1 VQAQA
6 SVRRWV
12 PPASPNR
19 IPTVSI
25 RLSILDLAPLSE
37 GMTVTDALQHSLTL
51 AQHAEKLGYT
61 RYWVAEHH
69 NMRGVAS
76 SATSVLLGYLAAGT
90 STLRLG
96 SGGIMLPNHSP
107 LVIAEQF
114 GTLAAIYGDRIDLGV
129 GRAPGT
135 DGYAMRAMR
144 RDMRASDDFPT
155 DVQEL
160 QILLGSPIENQ
171 VVIANPGLETH
182 VPIYILG
189 SSMFGAQ
196 LAAQLGLPYAF
207 ASHFAPDALV
217 DAVTWYR
224 NHFQPSAQ
232 LGQPYVIAGVNALI
246 AETDDRA
253 RYLFTSSLRRFAEFR
268 RPNTSGMMK
277 EPVTN
282 IDEYISPME
291 KQMANSML
299 RYAAVGSPETVKASL
314 ESFAE
319 LAQADELIVVTN
331 TYDPA
336 DRLAS
341 YTSLA
346 EVMGI
351 VPIGVGV

>member
-1 VQAQA
+1 MTT
-6 SVRRWV
+6 
-12 PPASPNR
+12 P
-19 IPTVSI
+19 
-25 RLSILDLAPLSE
+25 LSILDLAPLSE
-37 GMTVTDALQHSLTL
+37 GMTVNDALKHSLEL
-51 AQHAEKLGYT
+51 AQAAERLGYT

-76 SATSVLLGYLAAGT
+76 SATSVLIGYLAAGT
-90 STLRLG
+90 TTLRLG
-96 SGGIMLPNHSP
+96 SGGVMLPNHSP

-114 GTLAAIYGDRIDLGV
+114 GTLAEIYGDRIDLGV

-160 QILLGSPIENQ
+160 QILLGTPIENQ
-171 VVIANPGLETH
+171 VVIANPGIETH

-217 DAVTWYR
+217 EAVTWYR
-224 NHFQPSAQ
+224 ERFQPSTQ
-232 LGQPYVIAGVNALI
+232 LDQPYVIAAVNALV
-246 AETDDRA
+246 ADTDERA
-253 RYLFTSSLRRFAEFR
+253 RFLFSSSIRRFAEFR
-268 RPNTSGMMK
+268 RPGGSGMMK
-277 EPVTN
+277 EPVDN
-282 IDEYISPME
+282 LDDYVSPME

-299 RYAAVGSPETVKASL
+299 RYAAVGSPETVKAAL
-314 ESFAE
+314 EEFTRH
-319 LAQADELIVVTN
+319 AQADELIVVTN
-331 TYDPA
+331 TFDPA
-336 DRLAS
+336 ERIRS
-341 YTSLA
+341 YTDLA

-351 VPIGVGV
+351 VPVAATT

>member
-1 VQAQA
+1 M
-6 SVRRWV
+6 S
-12 PPASPNR
+12 
-19 IPTVSI
+19 T

-37 GMTVTDALQHSLTL
+37 GMTVNDALKHSLEL
-51 AQHAEKLGYT
+51 AQAAERLGYT

-114 GTLAAIYGDRIDLGV
+114 GTLAEIYGDRIDLGV

-144 RDMRASDDFPT
+144 RDPRSSDEFPT

-160 QILLGSPIENQ
+160 QILLGERIENQ

-217 DAVTWYR
+217 DAIAWYR
-224 NHFQPSAQ
+224 QNFQPSAQ
-232 LGQPYVIAGVNALI
+232 LDQPYVIAGVNALV
-246 AETDDRA
+246 AETDERA
-253 RYLFTSSLRRFAEFR
+253 KFLFSSSIRRFAEFR
-268 RPNTSGMMK
+268 RPGGSGMLK
-277 EPVTN
+277 EPVEN
-282 IDEYISPME
+282 IDEVVSPME

-299 RYAAVGSPETVKASL
+299 RYAAVGSPETVKSSL
-314 ESFAE
+314 VSFAE

-331 TYDPA
+331 TFDPA
-336 DRLAS
+336 DRLHS
-341 YTSLA
+341 YTALA

-351 VPIGVGV
+351 TPN

>member
-1 VQAQA
+1 MTTA
-6 SVRRWV
+6 
-12 PPASPNR
+12 
-19 IPTVSI
+19 
-25 RLSILDLAPLSE
+25 LSILDLAPLSE
-37 GMTVTDALQHSLTL
+37 GMTVNDALKHSLEL
-51 AQHAEKLGYT
+51 AQAAERLGYT

-90 STLRLG
+90 TTLRLG

-114 GTLAAIYGDRIDLGV
+114 GTLAEIYGDRIDLGV

-144 RDMRASDDFPT
+144 RDMRASDEFPT

-217 DAVTWYR
+217 EAVTWYR
-224 NHFQPSAQ
+224 EHFQPSAQ
-232 LGQPYVIAGVNALI
+232 LDKPYVIAAVNALV
-246 AETDDRA
+246 ASTDEEA
-253 RYLFTSSLRRFAEFR
+253 RFLFSSSIRRFAEFR
-268 RPNTSGMMK
+268 RPGGSGMLK
-277 EPVTN
+277 EPVDN
-282 IDEYISPME
+282 LDDYVSPME
-291 KQMANSML
+291 KQMASSML
-299 RYAAVGSPETVKASL
+299 RYAAVGSAETVKGAL
-314 ESFAE
+314 EEFATH
-319 LAQADELIVVTN
+319 AQADELIVVTN
-331 TYDPA
+331 TFDPA
-336 DRLAS
+336 ERLRS
-341 YTSLA
+341 YTELA
-346 EVMGI
+346 EIMGI
-351 VPIGVGV
+351 VPSATVS

>member
-1 VQAQA
+1 MTT
-6 SVRRWV
+6 
-12 PPASPNR
+12 P
-19 IPTVSI
+19 
-25 RLSILDLAPLSE
+25 LSILDLAPLSE
-37 GMTVTDALQHSLTL
+37 GMTVNDALKHSLEL
-51 AQHAEKLGYT
+51 AQAAERLGYT
-61 RYWVAEHH
+61 RFWVAEHH

-90 STLRLG
+90 TTLRLG

-114 GTLAAIYGDRIDLGV
+114 GTLAEIYGDRIDLGV

-144 RDMRASDDFPT
+144 RDMRASDEFPT

-217 DAVTWYR
+217 EAVTWYR
-224 NHFQPSAQ
+224 ENFQPSAQ
-232 LGQPYVIAGVNALI
+232 LDQPYVIAAVNALV
-246 AETDDRA
+246 AETDERA
-253 RYLFTSSLRRFAEFR
+253 KFLFSSSIRRFAEFR
-268 RPNTSGMMK
+268 RPGGSGMMK
-277 EPVTN
+277 EPVDN
-282 IDEYISPME
+282 IDDFVSPME

-299 RYAAVGSPETVKASL
+299 RYAAVGSPETVKAAL
-314 ESFAE
+314 ESFAGH
-319 LAQADELIVVTN
+319 AQADELIVVTN
-331 TYDPA
+331 TFDPA
-336 DRLAS
+336 ERLRS
-341 YTSLA
+341 YTNLA
-346 EVMGI
+346 TVMGI
-351 VPIGVGV
+351 APAAAS